1 MAFSSSALEV
11 KRDGGL
17 DNWGPKVTGSEL
29 AWKEE
34 KFLAEMEE
42 SWAGRKKI

>member
-17 DNWGPKVTGSEL
+17 DNWGPKVTGYEL
-29 AWKEE
+29 PEKEE